1 MIRIGQW
8 PGISLDK
15 ARKVASGY
23 AGAVAGGKDPAAE
36 KQEERRRDGATL
48 RTLLAEGGE
57 YERHLKRHHIVN
69 VKPIMSD
76 LRRGLPKLMGKDVK
90 DITRQDF
97 VTAITAIE
105 DQRKPG
111 AAGDLRKYS
120 RTFCE
125 WCVERGLVNANVMAG
140 LRRPKQTRAERLAAA
155 KRKARALSDTEIITV
170 WNTCEGRGA
179 FGNIIRMLL
188 LTGTRRSEIAK
199 LTRERILP
207 NRIELPPSHTKT
219 GEKHE
224 VPLTEFMHTVIA
236 AQPATTSTLVFAS
249 EKTGRAFNNWGKA
262 ITDLQRASGVRFTP
276 HDLRRTCRTLMSRL
290 GVEAH
295 IAELAIGHQRT
306 GLERIY
312 NLDEAWQLR
321 CDAFTKISDHVAAL
335 LRIAS
340 AEGKVVAIPA
350 RT

>member
-90 DITRQDF
+90 DITRHDF

-111 AAGDLRKYS
+111 AAGDLRKFS

-125 WCVERGLVNANVMAG
+125 WNA
-140 LRRPKQTRAERLAAA
+140 
-155 KRKARALSDTEIITV
+155 
-170 WNTCEGRGA
+170 
-179 FGNIIRMLL
+179 
-188 LTGTRRSEIAK
+188 
-199 LTRERILP
+199 
-207 NRIELPPSHTKT
+207 
-219 GEKHE
+219 
-224 VPLTEFMHTVIA
+224 
-236 AQPATTSTLVFAS
+236 AS
-249 EKTGRAFNNWGKA
+249 SMPT
-262 ITDLQRASGVRFTP
+262 
-276 HDLRRTCRTLMSRL
+276 
-290 GVEAH
+290 
-295 IAELAIGHQRT
+295 
-306 GLERIY
+306 
-312 NLDEAWQLR
+312 
-321 CDAFTKISDHVAAL
+321 
-335 LRIAS
+335 
-340 AEGKVVAIPA
+340 
-350 RT
+350 